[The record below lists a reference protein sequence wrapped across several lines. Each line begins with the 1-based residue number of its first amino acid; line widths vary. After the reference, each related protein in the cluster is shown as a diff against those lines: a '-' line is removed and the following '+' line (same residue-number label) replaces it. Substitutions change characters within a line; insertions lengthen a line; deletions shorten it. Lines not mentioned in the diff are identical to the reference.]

1 MRYAPIRAALRD
13 CCSALPP
20 YRWIA
25 GDEAFELFVQCGRC
39 GDDVATALE
48 LMGFEF
54 PGKEMALGVS
64 GVGTK
69 DVGKYSI
76 YDVPDLD
83 NQLRRPSELYN
94 VFWDID
100 DNRGS

>member
-1 MRYAPIRAALRD
+1 
-13 CCSALPP
+13 
-20 YRWIA
+20 
-25 GDEAFELFVQCGRC
+25 
-39 GDDVATALE
+39 
-48 LMGFEF
+48 MGFTF

-100 DNRGS
+100 KNRAS